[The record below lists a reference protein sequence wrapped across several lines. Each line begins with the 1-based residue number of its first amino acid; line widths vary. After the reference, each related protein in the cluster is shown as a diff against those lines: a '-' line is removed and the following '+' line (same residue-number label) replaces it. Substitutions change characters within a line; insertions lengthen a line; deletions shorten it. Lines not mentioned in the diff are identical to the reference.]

1 MKVYINSC
9 MNMNKNHSLL
19 IHATVFSFFALMN
32 NAAMNVLCLLMHMS
46 KSLSKVKTY
55 KWDFGEI

>member
-1 MKVYINSC
+1 

-19 IHATVFSFFALMN
+19 IHFATVFRFFALMN
-32 NAAMNVLCLLMHMS
+32 NGAMNVLCLLMHMS

-55 KWDFGEI
+55 K